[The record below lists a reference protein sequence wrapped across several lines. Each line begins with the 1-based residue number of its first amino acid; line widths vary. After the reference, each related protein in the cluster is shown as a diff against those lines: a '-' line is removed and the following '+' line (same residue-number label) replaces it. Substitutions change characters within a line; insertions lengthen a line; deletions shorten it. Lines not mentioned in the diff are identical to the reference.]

1 MQCRCSQPLW
11 ALGIPDC
18 YPVLRPIRR
27 IAFETVLLSSNAP
40 PHFDLINST
49 FYPNA
54 RRLMTPILYNVES
67 ERPEAVFEELSGTK
81 FFVRHQPRTFKALV
95 AKPPTEW
102 GINIEQLRCV
112 SRLGVFLIDEAG
124 MVWGRRVSAEEA
136 APIPIEP
143 GTIQVRLLFP
153 SDAAI
158 TKYEFSFD
166 FAQSLMDFELVPVF
180 ADANLRDYVPP
191 IAARIDL
198 IRRWGSQSTGLS
210 IRIYALY
217 ARSAGDLYVPITGL
231 APYIVVTDNAN
242 TVIPATFTE
251 YGSGLYDAPNPIPL
265 PPTSGNP
272 YTVRVSGAP
281 TGPFDYTTAI
291 AQFNID

>member
-1 MQCRCSQPLW
+1 MQCRCGAPLW

-18 YPVLRPIRR
+18 HPVLRPIRR
-27 IAFETVLLSSNAP
+27 VAFETQLGPSSVPNR
-40 PHFDLINST
+40 FDLVNST

-95 AKPPTEW
+95 AKTPAEW

-112 SRLGVFLIDEAG
+112 SRLGVFLIDDAG
-124 MVWGRRVSAEEA
+124 VVWGRRVTPEEA

-143 GTIQVRLLFP
+143 GTVQVRLLFP
-153 SDAAI
+153 SDATI

-180 ADANLRDYVPP
+180 ANAGLLNYVPG
-191 IAARIDL
+191 IAARIL
-198 IRRWGSQSTGLS
+198 LLGNPPTLKAL
-210 IRIYALY
+210 IYALY
-217 ARSAGDLYVPITGL
+217 SRGAGDFYIPITGL
-231 APYIVVTDNAN
+231 ATYLELRDNAN
-242 TVIPATFTE
+242 TLITTNFTE
-251 YGSGLYDAPNPIPL
+251 VEPGSYQASSLSL
-265 PPTSGNP
+265 PASGNP
-272 YTVRVSGAP
+272 YTLRVGSSAPAGA
-281 TGPFDYTTAI
+281 FDYTTAV
-291 AQFNID
+291 AQFSV

>member
-1 MQCRCSQPLW
+1 MQCKCSQPLW

-27 IAFETVLLSSNAP
+27 IAFETVLDESRDPAD
-40 PHFDLINST
+40 FDLVNST
-49 FYPNA
+49 LYPNA

-124 MVWGRRVSAEEA
+124 VVWGRRVTFHAA

-153 SDAAI
+153 SDSAI

-180 ADANLRDYVPP
+180 ADAGLLNYVPKL
-191 IAARIDL
+191 AARL
-198 IRRWGSQSTGLS
+198 EATCGL
-210 IRIYALY
+210 
-217 ARSAGDLYVPITGL
+217 
-231 APYIVVTDNAN
+231 
-242 TVIPATFTE
+242 
-251 YGSGLYDAPNPIPL
+251 
-265 PPTSGNP
+265 
-272 YTVRVSGAP
+272 
-281 TGPFDYTTAI
+281 
-291 AQFNID
+291 

>member
-27 IAFETVLLSSNAP
+27 IAFETELLKSGDPAD
-40 PHFDLINST
+40 FDLLNS
-49 FYPNA
+49 PIHINA

-67 ERPEAVFEELSGTK
+67 ERPDAVFEELSGTK

-102 GINIEQLRCV
+102 GINIEQLRCL
-112 SRLGVFLIDEAG
+112 SRLGVFLIDDAG
-124 MVWGRRVSAEEA
+124 VVWGRRVSPTEA

-153 SDAAI
+153 SDTTI

-180 ADANLRDYVPP
+180 ADRGLLSYEPA
-191 IAARIDL
+191 IAAHIQVEL
-198 IRRWGSQSTGLS
+198 GSPTGLKVLV
-210 IRIYALY
+210 YALY
-217 ARSAGDLYVPITGL
+217 ARSAGDLYVPIPGL
-231 APYIVVTDNAN
+231 ATYIEIRDNTN
-242 TVIPATFTE
+242 TLVPTNFTE
-251 YGSGLYDAPNPIPL
+251 IASGLYRDITVAL
-265 PPTSGNP
+265 PSSGSPYTIKVSATSG
-272 YTVRVSGAP
+272 V
-281 TGPFDYTTAI
+281 FDYTTAV
-291 AQFNID
+291 AQIYV

>member
-18 YPVLRPIRR
+18 HPVLRPIRR
-27 IAFETVLLSSNAP
+27 IAFETALEPSSNPAD
-40 PHFDLINST
+40 FNLGNST
-49 FYPNA
+49 VYPNA

-67 ERPEAVFEELSGTK
+67 ERSEAVFEELSGTK

-112 SRLGVFLIDEAG
+112 SRLGVFLIDDAG
-124 MVWGRRVSAEEA
+124 VVWGRRVSFNEA

-143 GTIQVRLLFP
+143 GTVQARLLFP
-153 SDAAI
+153 SDATI

-180 ADANLRDYVPP
+180 AAAGLLNYVPG
-191 IAARIDL
+191 IAARIL
-198 IRRWGSQSTGLS
+198 VTILSGLVVVV
-210 IRIYALY
+210 YALY
-217 ARSAGDLYVPITGL
+217 ARGAGDLHIPITGL
-231 APYIVVTDNAN
+231 AAHLEITDNAN
-242 TVIPATFTE
+242 
-251 YGSGLYDAPNPIPL
+251 NPITTNFIEIAPGTYRDSTVVL
-265 PPTSGNP
+265 PPSGRP
-272 YTVRVSGAP
+272 YTIKVGTSAPAGA
-281 TGPFDYTTAI
+281 FDYTTAV
-291 AQFNID
+291 AQIGA

>member
-18 YPVLRPIRR
+18 HPVLRPIRR
-27 IAFETVLLSSNAP
+27 IAFERVLENSSTPEDFNLLTSA
-40 PHFDLINST
+40 L
-49 FYPNA
+49 YPNA

-112 SRLGVFLIDEAG
+112 SRLGVFLIDDAG
-124 MVWGRRVSAEEA
+124 VVWGRRVRLDGA

-143 GTIQVRLLFP
+143 GTVQVRLLFP
-153 SDAAI
+153 SDTTI

-180 ADANLRDYVPP
+180 ADAGLINYTPG
-191 IAARIDL
+191 IAARL
-198 IRRWGSQSTGLS
+198 IAQWEPPALIASV
-210 IRIYALY
+210 YALY
-217 ARSAGDLYVPITGL
+217 ARGTGDLGIPITGL
-231 APYIVVTDNAN
+231 AAYLELRNNAN
-242 TVIPATFTE
+242 TLITTNFTE
-251 YGSGLYDAPNPIPL
+251 VAPGVYQDSSLSL
-265 PPTSGNP
+265 PPSGNP
-272 YTVRVSGAP
+272 YTIRVGTGAP
-281 TGPFDYTTAI
+281 TGAFDYTTAV
-291 AQFNID
+291 AQFRV

>member
-18 YPVLRPIRR
+18 HPVLRPIRR
-27 IAFETVLLSSNAP
+27 VAFETVLEASNAP
-40 PHFDLINST
+40 ADFNLLNSSL
-49 FYPNA
+49 YPNA

-112 SRLGVFLIDEAG
+112 SRLGVFLIDDAG
-124 MVWGRRVSAEEA
+124 VVWGRRVRLGEA

-143 GTIQVRLLFP
+143 GTVQVRLLFP
-153 SDAAI
+153 SDTTI

-166 FAQSLMDFELVPVF
+166 FAQSLMDFELLPVF
-180 ADANLRDYVPP
+180 ADAGLLNYTPG
-191 IAARIDL
+191 IAARL
-198 IRRWGSQSTGLS
+198 IAQWGPSVLRASVF
-210 IRIYALY
+210 ALY
-217 ARSAGDLYVPITGL
+217 TRGAGDLGIPITGL
-231 APYIVVTDNAN
+231 ATHLELRNNAN
-242 TVIPATFTE
+242 TLITTNFTE
-251 YGSGLYDAPNPIPL
+251 VAPGVYQDSSLSL
-265 PPTSGNP
+265 PPSGNP
-272 YTVRVSGAP
+272 YTIRVGTGAP
-281 TGPFDYTTAI
+281 TGAFDYTTAV
-291 AQFNID
+291 AQFRV

>member
-1 MQCRCSQPLW
+1 MQCKCSQPLW

-18 YPVLRPIRR
+18 HPVLRPIRR
-27 IAFETVLLSSNAP
+27 IAFEKVLDSSPTPND
-40 PHFDLINST
+40 FDLINSSLYT
-49 FYPNA
+49 NA

-112 SRLGVFLIDEAG
+112 SRLGVFLIDDAG
-124 MVWGRRVSAEEA
+124 LVWGRRVGHDSA

-143 GTIQVRLLFP
+143 GTVQIRLLFP

-180 ADANLRDYVPP
+180 ADDGLRSYVPG
-191 IAARIDL
+191 IAARIRATWNVSAQKL
-198 IRRWGSQSTGLS
+198 TVTV
-210 IRIYALY
+210 YALY
-217 ARSAGDLYVPITGL
+217 ARSAEERYIPISGL
-231 APYIVVTDNAN
+231 ASHLELRNNAN
-242 TVIPATFTE
+242 TLISTTFTE
-251 YGSGLYDAPNPIPL
+251 IAPGVYEDRPL
-265 PPTSGNP
+265 TLPTSGNP
-272 YTVRVSGAP
+272 YTIKVGSGAP
-281 TGPFDYTTAI
+281 SGAFDYTTAI
-291 AQFNID
+291 AQFNV

>member
-18 YPVLRPIRR
+18 HPVLRPIRR
-27 IAFETVLLSSNAP
+27 IAFETALDESRNP
-40 PHFDLINST
+40 PNFDLINST
-49 FYPNA
+49 LYPNA
-54 RRLMTPILYNVES
+54 RRLMTPLLYNVES

-112 SRLGVFLIDEAG
+112 SRLGVFLIDDAG
-124 MVWGRRVSAEEA
+124 VVWGRRVSVMDA

-143 GTIQVRLLFP
+143 GTVQVRLLFP

-166 FAQSLMDFELVPVF
+166 FAHSLMDFELVPVF
-180 ADANLRDYVPP
+180 ADAGVLNYVPP
-191 IAARIDL
+191 IAVRL
-198 IRRWGSQSTGLS
+198 ESSLESPTGLKVVV
-210 IRIYALY
+210 YALY
-217 ARSAGDLYVPITGL
+217 AQGSGNFYIPVTGL
-231 APYIVVTDNAN
+231 DSHLELRDNAN
-242 TVIPATFTE
+242 TLITTSFREV
-251 YGSGLYDAPNPIPL
+251 APGVYL
-265 PPTSGNP
+265 DPTLSLSASGNP
-272 YTVRVSGAP
+272 YTIKVGPSAP
-281 TGPFDYTTAI
+281 TGAFDYTTAI
-291 AQFNID
+291 ARFNV

>member
-1 MQCRCSQPLW
+1 MSLMQCRCSQPLW

-27 IAFETVLLSSNAP
+27 IAFETVLREERALAD
-40 PHFDLINST
+40 FDLVNST
-49 FYPNA
+49 SYPNA

-95 AKPPTEW
+95 AKPPAEW

-124 MVWGRRVSAEEA
+124 VVWGKRVGVEAA

-180 ADANLRDYVPP
+180 ADDKMLNYVPL
-191 IAARIDL
+191 IATQLVSMWNATAQRL
-198 IRRWGSQSTGLS
+198 VATV
-210 IRIYALY
+210 YALY
-217 ARSAGDLYVPITGL
+217 ARSAGEPYIPITGL
-231 APYIVVTDNAN
+231 AAFLELRNNAN
-242 TVIPATFTE
+242 TLISTTFTE
-251 YGSGLYDAPNPIPL
+251 IAPGFYQDSSLTL
-265 PPTSGNP
+265 PQSGNP
-272 YTVRVSGAP
+272 YTIRVGSSAPPGA
-281 TGPFDYTTAI
+281 FDYTTAV
-291 AQFNID
+291 AQFNV

>member
-27 IAFETVLLSSNAP
+27 IAFETVLVSSSAP

-95 AKPPTEW
+95 AKPPAEW

-124 MVWGRRVSAEEA
+124 VVWGKRVGVEAA

-180 ADANLRDYVPP
+180 ADDKMLNYVPL
-191 IAARIDL
+191 IATQLVSMWNATAQRL
-198 IRRWGSQSTGLS
+198 VAAV
-210 IRIYALY
+210 YALY
-217 ARSAGDLYVPITGL
+217 AHSAGEPYIPITGL
-231 APYIVVTDNAN
+231 AAFLELRNNAN
-242 TVIPATFTE
+242 TLISTTFTE
-251 YGSGLYDAPNPIPL
+251 IAPGVYEDSSLTL
-265 PPTSGNP
+265 PQSGNP
-272 YTVRVSGAP
+272 YTIRVGSSAPPGA
-281 TGPFDYTTAI
+281 FDYTTAV
-291 AQFNID
+291 AQFNV

>member
-18 YPVLRPIRR
+18 HPVLRPIRR
-27 IAFETVLLSSNAP
+27 IAFETVLGSSTAP
-40 PHFDLINST
+40 ADFDLVNST
-49 FYPNA
+49 VYPNA

-112 SRLGVFLIDEAG
+112 SRLGVFLIDDAG
-124 MVWGRRVSAEEA
+124 VVWGRRVSVNAA
-136 APIPIEP
+136 APISIEP
-143 GTIQVRLLFP
+143 GTVQARLLFP
-153 SDAAI
+153 SDTTI

-180 ADANLRDYVPP
+180 ADAGLLNYTPG
-191 IAARIDL
+191 IAARL
-198 IRRWGSQSTGLS
+198 IARWQPPVLIASVF
-210 IRIYALY
+210 ALY
-217 ARSAGDLYVPITGL
+217 TRGAGDLGIPITGL
-231 APYIVVTDNAN
+231 AAHLEVINNAN
-242 TVIPATFTE
+242 TLITTNFTE
-251 YGSGLYDAPNPIPL
+251 ITPGTYFDNAVSL
-265 PPTSGNP
+265 PASGNP
-272 YTVRVSGAP
+272 YTIRVGASAP
-281 TGPFDYTTAI
+281 AGAFDYTTAV
-291 AQFNID
+291 AQFTV

>member
-18 YPVLRPIRR
+18 HPVLRPIRR
-27 IAFETVLLSSNAP
+27 IAFETVLNPSATP
-40 PHFDLINST
+40 TDFDLINST
-49 FYPNA
+49 VYPNA

-112 SRLGVFLIDEAG
+112 SRLGVFLIDDAG
-124 MVWGRRVSAEEA
+124 VVWGRRVSFNEA

-143 GTIQVRLLFP
+143 GTVQARLLFP
-153 SDAAI
+153 SDATI

-180 ADANLRDYVPP
+180 ADSGLLNYTPG
-191 IAARIDL
+191 IAARL
-198 IRRWGSQSTGLS
+198 IARWQPPVLIASVF
-210 IRIYALY
+210 ALY
-217 ARSAGDLYVPITGL
+217 TRGAGDLGIPIIGL
-231 APYIVVTDNAN
+231 ASHLELRNNAN
-242 TVIPATFTE
+242 TLITTNFTE
-251 YGSGLYDAPNPIPL
+251 VSPGVYESDSLTLSA
-265 PPTSGNP
+265 SGNP
-272 YTVRVSGAP
+272 YTIRVGSSAPAGA
-281 TGPFDYTTAI
+281 FDYTTAV
-291 AQFNID
+291 AQFSV